1 MKELLIVCLILTT
14 GLWAQEKIFT
24 LEESLEIGL
33 KNSKELKIS
42 QSKVIS
48 SDARITEVSSQML
61 PRLSFAAG
69 YTRLSDVPPFEV
81 SVPLFPDPI
90 KIQDVILDN
99 YTMKVSLQQPL
110 FTGFKL
116 SSLKS
121 AAENNYTATSLEYDK
136 DINEYAFKIYSAFW
150 NYHKSKLLKSLLE
163 ETLDQTAKHLEDT
176 KNFFNNQL
184 VTKNDLLKLEVQY
197 SNIKLQLIEA
207 EDNCNVTRINF
218 NKVLGVDLS
227 TDTDI
232 APKEINEPENEYD
245 IETITNEAYNNRKE
259 IESLEYRIKSSEDA
273 VTAAQSNWFPS
284 IYLFGDYYYNSP
296 NQRYLPPKD
305 EFNDS
310 WDVGVTLSWD
320 IWNWGYTSSQSTQA
334 EQNLV
339 QVQTSLSQLKDV
351 IRIEVYRAYL
361 NYNSSIEKLSVSRKS
376 VEQAEENYR
385 IIQDKYNFQLA
396 TSTDLID
403 AETSLLQA
411 KTNLNN
417 SLVDFQL
424 AKVMLEK
431 AIGRKIY

>member
-1 MKELLIVCLILTT
+1 MKKLIIVLVALTT
-14 GLWAQEKIFT
+14 SLLAQEKIYT

-48 SDARITEVSSQML
+48 SDAKITQVGSQML
-61 PRLSFAAG
+61 PRLSFTAG

-81 SVPLFPDPI
+81 SVPLFPNPI

-99 YTMKVSLQQPL
+99 YTMKVSLHQPL

-116 SSLKS
+116 LSLKS

-136 DINEYAFKIYSAFW
+136 DINEYAFKIHTAFW
-150 NYHKSKLLKSLLE
+150 NFYKSKQVKSLLE
-163 ETLDQTAKHLEDT
+163 ETLDQITRHLEDT
-176 KNFFNNQL
+176 KNFYDNNL

-197 SNIKLQLIEA
+197 SNIRLKLIDA
-207 EDNCNVTRINF
+207 ENNCNITRINF
-218 NKVLGVDLS
+218 NRILGIGLSQNSNIESDEIVPLVDEF
-227 TDTDI
+227 DI
-232 APKEINEPENEYD
+232 N
-245 IETITNEAYNNRKE
+245 TITNEAYNNRKE
-259 IESLEYRIKSSEDA
+259 IQSLEYRVKSSEEM
-273 VTAAQSNWFPS
+273 VTAANSTWFPS
-284 IYLFGDYYYNSP
+284 IYLFGDYYYNNP
-296 NQRYLPPKD
+296 NQRYLPVKD

-339 QVQTSLSQLKDV
+339 QAQTSLSQLKDF
-351 IRIEVYRAYL
+351 IKIEVYRSYL
-361 NYNSSIEKLSVSRKS
+361 NYNSSIEKVTVSRKS

-385 IIQDKYNFQLA
+385 IMQDKYNYQLA
-396 TSTDLID
+396 NSTDLID

-417 SLVDFQL
+417 SLVDYQL
-424 AKVMLEK
+424 AKVVLEK

>member
-1 MKELLIVCLILTT
+1 MKKLIIVLLALTT
-14 GLWAQEKIFT
+14 SLLAQEKIYT

-48 SDARITEVSSQML
+48 SDAKITEVGSQML
-61 PRLSFAAG
+61 PRLSFTAG

-81 SVPLFPDPI
+81 SVPLFPNPI

-121 AAENNYTATSLEYDK
+121 AAENNYNATSLEYDK
-136 DINEYAFKIYSAFW
+136 DVNEYAFKIHSAFW
-150 NYHKSKLLKSLLE
+150 NYYKSKLLKSLLE

-197 SNIKLQLIEA
+197 SNIKLQLIDA
-207 EDNCNVTRINF
+207 EDNRNIARINF
-218 NKVLGVDLS
+218 NKVLGIDLS
-227 TDTDI
+227 AVTDI
-232 APKEINEPENEYD
+232 ATEEINVLADEYD
-245 IETITNEAYNNRKE
+245 IETITNEACSNRKE
-259 IESLEYRIKSSEDA
+259 IQSLEYRIKSSEDA
-273 VTAAQSNWFPS
+273 VTAANSNWFPS
-284 IYLFGDYYYNSP
+284 IFLFGDYYYNKP
-296 NQRYLPPKD
+296 NQRYLPVKN

-339 QVQTSLSQLKDV
+339 QVQTSLSQIKDL
-351 IRIEVYRAYL
+351 IRIGNKSFDDDAILPSNGDNDGYCEPGETI
-361 NYNSSIEKLSVSRKS
+361 SGSRKCS
-376 VEQAEENYR
+376 FSQFGTLCSR
-385 IIQDKYNFQLA
+385 
-396 TSTDLID
+396 
-403 AETSLLQA
+403 
-411 KTNLNN
+411 
-417 SLVDFQL
+417 
-424 AKVMLEK
+424 
-431 AIGRKIY
+431 AIFSKL

>member
-1 MKELLIVCLILTT
+1 MKKFLIVSLILTT

-24 LEESLEIGL
+24 LEESLETGL

-48 SDARITEVSSQML
+48 SDAKITEVGSQML
-61 PRLSFAAG
+61 PLLSFTAG

-81 SVPLFPDPI
+81 SVPVFPTPI

-121 AAENNYTATSLEYDK
+121 AAENNYNATSLEYDK
-136 DINEYAFKIYSAFW
+136 DINEYAFKIHLAFW
-150 NYHKSKLLKSLLE
+150 NYYKSKLLKSLLE
-163 ETLDQTAKHLEDT
+163 ETLVQTARHLEDT

-197 SNIKLQLIEA
+197 SNIQLQLIDA
-207 EDNCNVTRINF
+207 ENNCNVARINF

-227 TDTDI
+227 TDSDI
-232 APKEINEPENEYD
+232 ETKEINTKVSEYD
-245 IETITNEAYNNRKE
+245 IDAITNEAYNNRKE
-259 IESLEYRIKSSEDA
+259 IHSLEYRIKSSEDA
-273 VTAAQSNWFPS
+273 VTAANSNWFPS

-296 NQRYLPPKD
+296 NQRYLPVKD
-305 EFNDS
+305 KFNDS
-310 WDVGVTLSWD
+310 WDIGVTLSWD
-320 IWNWGYTSSQSTQA
+320 IWNWGYTSSQSNQA

-339 QVQTSLSQLKDV
+339 QIQTSLSQLKDV

-361 NYNSSIEKLSVSRKS
+361 NYNSSLEKINVSRKS
-376 VEQAEENYR
+376 VEQAEENSR
-385 IIQDKYNFQLA
+385 IMQNKYDFQLA

-403 AETSLLQA
+403 AETSLLQV
-411 KTNLNN
+411 KINLNN
-417 SLVDFQL
+417 SLVDYQL
-424 AKVMLEK
+424 AKVILEK
-431 AIGRKIY
+431 AVGRKIY